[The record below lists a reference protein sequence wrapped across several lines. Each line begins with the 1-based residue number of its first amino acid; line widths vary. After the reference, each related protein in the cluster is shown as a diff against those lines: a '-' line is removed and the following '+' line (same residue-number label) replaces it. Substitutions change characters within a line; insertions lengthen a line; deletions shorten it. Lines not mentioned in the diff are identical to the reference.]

1 MAPLLSLCMIVKNEA
16 HQLRRCLQSVQPWVD
31 EIIIV
36 DTGSTDE
43 TIAIGREF
51 TPHVYSIVWQ
61 ADFAAARNASLA
73 HASGEWVFYID
84 ADEELVVMDPQWRD
98 QLTAKS
104 ANTINQWS
112 LLRREQAGDRNW
124 SEFWNVRLGRRFPDL
139 HFAGALHEQLYYR
152 QRPAV
157 VGQLQGVYLIH
168 HNQQSQER
176 FLAKIRDRNIP
187 ILEKMVQ
194 QGDRRLQNLVCLGD
208 HYATCGDGDR
218 AQAWYEQALEQ
229 IAPAVE
235 QGILPRDTTWLR
247 HLLFWVSYRAFEAKD
262 YETAQYYLSYG
273 LRFFDHYPPLLYVT
287 GLLIFELGLHRGAL
301 PYFHRCLDLFEQGT
315 YDRAEPFDRQ
325 WMTTQPAYSLG
336 FTYMTLQ
343 ERDRAIA
350 YFQKTLEFNPDYP
363 PAQMYLQQLLTA
375 SANQS

>member
-1 MAPLLSLCMIVKNEA
+1 MIVKNEA
-16 HQLRRCLQSVQPWVD
+16 QQLRRCLQSVQPWVD
-31 EIIIV
+31 EIIVV

-43 TIAIGREF
+43 TIAIAREF
-51 TPHVYSIVWQ
+51 SPHVYSVAWQ

-73 HASGEWVFYID
+73 YATGEWIFYMD
-84 ADEELVVMDPQWRD
+84 ADEEFVVTDPHWRD
-98 QLTAKS
+98 QLTAEQ
-104 ANTINQWS
+104 AAAINQWS
-112 LLRREQAGDRNW
+112 LLRREQSGDRHW
-124 SEFWNVRLGRRFPDL
+124 SDFWNVRFGRRFPDL
-139 HFAGALHEQLYYR
+139 HFVGALHEQLSYR
-152 QRPAV
+152 ERQAV
-157 VGQLQGVYLIH
+157 VGHLQGVYLLH

-194 QGDRRLQNLVCLGD
+194 QGDRRLSNLVCLAD
-208 HYATCGDGDR
+208 HYAACGDGDR

-301 PYFHRCLDLFEQGT
+301 PYFHRCLDLFEQST

-336 FTYMTLQ
+336 YTYMTLQ

-350 YFQKTLEFNPDYP
+350 YFQKTLEFNPAYS
-363 PAQMYLQQLLTA
+363 PAQRYLQQLWAAAANPA
-375 SANQS
+375 SP